1 MCVFV
6 YIVQLFL
13 FHLEKR
19 YSQICPADSKH
30 NFIYIR
36 FGYVV
41 FTTLQYSDMLKRL
54 FIKQNQKIPLNF
66 KLSGSIPIDSYI
78 RAMTIFKTPGMIR
91 EIVTTCP
98 KHKADIAS
106 QSNAFCSHCIL

>member
-1 MCVFV
+1 M
-6 YIVQLFL
+6 IV
-13 FHLEKR
+13 
-19 YSQICPADSKH
+19 
-30 NFIYIR
+30 NM
-36 FGYVV
+36 
-41 FTTLQYSDMLKRL
+41 LQYSDVLKRL

-66 KLSGSIPIDSYI
+66 KLSGKVPHDSYI

-106 QSNAFCSHCIL
+106 QSNIRKYTVRDYLMFYMSDNDCIFMHNELFM

>member
-1 MCVFV
+1 M
-6 YIVQLFL
+6 IA
-13 FHLEKR
+13 
-19 YSQICPADSKH
+19 IATA
-30 NFIYIR
+30 I
-36 FGYVV
+36 
-41 FTTLQYSDMLKRL
+41 QYSDALKRL

-66 KLSGSIPIDSYI
+66 RLSGKIPIDSYI

-106 QSNAFCSHCIL
+106 QST